1 MKEAVWNRLDLFGPA
16 PANWER
22 IFLFFFVFTSF
33 HLIGNHYSNV
43 AASIAV
49 YPQH

>member
-22 IFLFFFVFTSF
+22 IFFFSLCS
-33 HLIGNHYSNV
+33 HH
-43 AASIAV
+43 SI
-49 YPQH
+49 